1 MDVSGQGKDI
11 NFRTGLTQRLWG
23 KHRGEVKGF
32 RKNTKT
38 SRLQVWANGSEELKG
53 NDEHFRIRDLGK
65 E

>member
-1 MDVSGQGKDI
+1 MDVLEQGKDI
-11 NFRTGLTQRLWG
+11 NFRTGLTQSQTLGLRG
-23 KHRGEVKGF
+23 KVKGF

-53 NDEHFRIRDLGK
+53 KDEHFRIRALGK